1 MTVPISDAW
10 KARLAQVSDAATRR
24 LAVDQARQE
33 VKRAVKGLGYNVA
46 DGNLG
51 GILREL
57 AEKWQITGGEYSLY
71 DLGLAAH
78 RAGHEREIDER
89 DAKAAVAAFCMFCSF
104 CAQIR
109 PGTIVEATV
118 PKPETGTIEVRQLPR
133 THRATRVVLSADG
146 RFVAFTQYTYTATL
160 YVLDTFG
167 DQRILEVEDLSA
179 TWDPIAFVGSDASP
193 EIVYLSKSSTGYRVN
208 RRPINGEPS
217 TAKITTP
224 ILQASPIGVI
234 ADGPGDACAYFV
246 QGFVQ
251 HSSATAPR
259 RVPDTV
265 SVLRFAMNGKLIGGL
280 GDGGV
285 FVLDE
290 PFLSPAIVRHHKA
303 GIVDIRVVSPEE
315 GLQFVSLSADG
326 QVCLWMYTPA
336 DALTLRRD
344 FGYVR
349 DTAVCVGI
357 VGVRTKRIVVLGKTG
372 RLHVLGRSPS
382 TLELH
387 PKVAIDGATISQDGR
402 MLAAIDA
409 DLQLRLW
416 QLYET

>member
-1 MTVPISDAW
+1 MPIWRNSSWTMTVPISDAW

-71 DLGLAAH
+71 
-78 RAGHEREIDER
+78 
-89 DAKAAVAAFCMFCSF
+89 
-104 CAQIR
+104 
-109 PGTIVEATV
+109 
-118 PKPETGTIEVRQLPR
+118 
-133 THRATRVVLSADG
+133 
-146 RFVAFTQYTYTATL
+146 
-160 YVLDTFG
+160 